1 MKQDETALE
10 SALKAQISHDGPL
23 SVAAFMAACLFDP
36 EHGYYATGAGLGRD
50 FTTSPEISQVFGE
63 LVGLWAAHEWHMI
76 GAPDPFHLIEIGPG
90 RGLLMEDVL
99 RATEG
104 YRDFR
109 AAAEVTLVETSP
121 VLRRM
126 QAERLG
132 AKAAFMNGLSE
143 IAAGPTLLIA
153 NEFLDCLPARQFI
166 RDGVHWRERMV
177 GLGHDGALSFGLSG
191 PVPLPLEAGDAG
203 EVEVQFGLDAVV
215 SEVSARLSGAPGR
228 ALFID
233 YGPPDTTP
241 GDSLRA
247 FCRGEQ
253 VSPLERPGA
262 CDLTVDVDFSRLKR
276 LGVAAG
282 LDVHGPVPQGLF
294 LQRLGAEAR
303 MQALVRA
310 NPGRAADI
318 HAGVQRLVEP
328 GGMGTA
334 FQAICLSSPGLPPPA
349 GLEPI

>member
-1 MKQDETALE
+1 MKRDETALE
-10 SALKAQISHDGPL
+10 SALKAQISRDGPI
-23 SVAAFMAACLFDP
+23 SVAVYVAACLFDP

-63 LVGLWAAHEWHMI
+63 LVGLWTAHEWQAI
-76 GAPDPFHLIEIGPG
+76 GAPEPFHLIEVGPG

-99 RATEG
+99 RATDD
-104 YRDFR
+104 YRDFT
-109 AAAEVTLVETSP
+109 AAVDVTLVETSP

-132 AKAAFMNGLSE
+132 QRARFTKGLSE
-143 IAAGPTLLIA
+143 VGEGPTLLVA
-153 NEFLDCLPARQFI
+153 NEFLDCLPARQFV
-166 RDGVHWRERMV
+166 RDEAHWRERMV
-177 GLGHDGALSFGLSG
+177 GLGPDGGLAFGLSG
-191 PVPLPLEAGDAG
+191 PVPVPPEAGNED

-215 SEVSARLSGAPGR
+215 KDVSQRLSAAAGR

-233 YGPPDTTP
+233 YGPPSVTP

-262 CDLTVDVDFSRLKR
+262 CDLTVDVDFARMKR
-276 LGVAAG
+276 LAEAAG

-310 NPGRAADI
+310 NPARAADI

-349 GLEPI
+349 GLEPP